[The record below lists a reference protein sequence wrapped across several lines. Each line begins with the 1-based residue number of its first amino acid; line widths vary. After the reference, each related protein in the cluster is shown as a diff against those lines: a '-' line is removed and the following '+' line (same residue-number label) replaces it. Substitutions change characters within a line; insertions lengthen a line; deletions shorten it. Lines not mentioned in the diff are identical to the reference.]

1 MFCKFKIP
9 TDIRCIGG
17 VQTMLKKKELLR
29 EMLISARGRGEIK
42 NDSSSPMV
50 VSGAVVRGLIHSHLK
65 LLGRLL

>member
-1 MFCKFKIP
+1 MRSLFP
-9 TDIRCIGG
+9 PGEGG
-17 VQTMLKKKELLR
+17 R
-29 EMLISARGRGEIK
+29 LISK